1 MALDFEADGAAAAG
15 TFEKKWQEMS
25 PVFCFCRD
33 SRAALVPCAMTRMA
47 AAAIMAGMDND
58 AIADLFSCLGPVT
71 IKRLFG
77 GKGIYFEGVI
87 VAIELRGELMLKA
100 DAEAAGAFAAAG
112 CRQWTYTGSRH
123 GKLVAMPYWT
133 VPGDAVDDP
142 DEMARWARKSYEAG
156 LRSG

>member
-1 MALDFEADGAAAAG
+1 
-15 TFEKKWQEMS
+15 
-25 PVFCFCRD
+25 
-33 SRAALVPCAMTRMA
+33 MA
-47 AAAIMAGMDND
+47 AAAIITGMDND
-58 AIADLFSCLGPVT
+58 AIADLFSRLGPVT

-100 DAEAAGAFAAAG
+100 DAEVAGEFVAAG

-123 GKLVAMPYWT
+123 GKVVAMPYWT
-133 VPGDAVDDP
+133 VPDDAVDDP

-156 LRSG
+156 LRTAN